1 MVLDEP
7 NSNLNSAG
15 EQALTDALEHMKQS
29 GTTVVLISHRTKVL
43 RQANHMLM
51 LKDGAAIFL
60 QDWQQL
66 GIAVAAPRRPAAAA
80 IRLAGAS

>member
-1 MVLDEP
+1 
-7 NSNLNSAG
+7 
-15 EQALTDALEHMKQS
+15 
-29 GTTVVLISHRTKVL
+29 
-43 RQANHMLM
+43 MLM